1 MTNQQFSL
9 AENFWNEASFE
20 GKEFTK
26 VDQNAIVS
34 NPGHHWPE
42 QTLIEWSIHVKE
54 EDFLPF
60 IEKFKLWKQECE
72 ELLLALNNQPS
83 LKLLSS
89 VESLIQQGLEEK
101 MIGDIHPQMVFLEQG
116 RQELNQIHQIQ
127 LIDLEQILQHLD
139 SLVQNKDWTQE
150 TLSEANEIMKAWEAK
165 TNYFHIQLKPYI
177 QRWKTLKAEF
187 NRLKTAYLDDK
198 SIEYMHNMDLK
209 MEICEEAE
217 AIKDS
222 KDWKKTSTEM
232 EKFLARWKEIGQTPS
247 HEKNEE
253 LWNRFRAA
261 RNEFFEN
268 RQAFFDVQKIEEEKN
283 LALKLALVEQ
293 AETLTGGPWKKNE
306 DNHQEILNN
315 WKKIGKVPYDQVE
328 ALWNRLQKARD
339 AFYEAK
345 RENARA
351 FRKTLDDNFE
361 IKSALTAQAESLQH
375 SEKWRE
381 VTAEMN
387 ELMDKWKATG
397 RISREH
403 GDELWDRFIKARRTF
418 FDRKDAHREEI
429 RKIQNEREEQRKE
442 FLEKDCEDL
451 ELHIQ
456 DEKDKLK
463 EFAESVARITGD
475 NPKDDELKAHLKQ
488 LIQKIENELPKKLKK
503 LEDMKSKLS

>member
-1 MTNQQFSL
+1 MTNHQFSL
-9 AENFWNEASFE
+9 AEKFWNEATFE

-26 VDQNAIVS
+26 VEQNAIVS

-42 QTLIEWSIHVKE
+42 QTLLEWSIHVKE

-60 IEKFKLWKQECE
+60 IEKFKHWKQECQ
-72 ELLLALNNQPS
+72 ELLTELNNQPS
-83 LKLLSS
+83 LKLLAR

-127 LIDLEQILQHLD
+127 LIDIEQIIQHLD
-139 SLVQNKDWTQE
+139 SINQNKDWTQE
-150 TLSEANEIMKAWEAK
+150 TLNEANEIMKAWDAK
-165 TNYFHIQLKPYI
+165 TDYFHVQLKPYI
-177 QRWKTLKAEF
+177 EKWKSLKTEF
-187 NRLKTAYLDDK
+187 NRLKTAYLDK
-198 SIEYMHNMDLK
+198 RSIEYMHNMDLK

-222 KDWKKTSTEM
+222 EDWKKTSAEM
-232 EKFLARWKEIGQTPS
+232 EKLLDRWKEVGPAPS
-247 HEKNEE
+247 HDKNEE
-253 LWNRFRAA
+253 LWERFRAA
-261 RNEFFEN
+261 RNDFFER
-268 RQAFFDVQKIEEEKN
+268 RQVYFDAQKIEEEKN

-293 AETLTGGPWKKNE
+293 AETLTAGPWKKNE
-306 DNHQEILNN
+306 EKHKQILEE
-315 WKKIGKVPYDQVE
+315 WKKIGKVPYE
-328 ALWNRLQKARD
+328 HIETLWNRLQKARD
-339 AFYEAK
+339 IFYEAK
-345 RENARA
+345 RENAKA
-351 FRKTLDDNFE
+351 YKKTLEQNYE
-361 IKSALTAQAESLQH
+361 VKSALADQAESLQY
-375 SEKWRE
+375 SDKWRE

-429 RKIQNEREEQRKE
+429 RKIQNEREKQRKA
-442 FLEKDCEDL
+442 FFEKDCQEL

-456 DEKDKLK
+456 DEKEKLK
-463 EFAESVARITGD
+463 EFAESIDRITGD
-475 NPKDDELKAHLKQ
+475 NPKDEELKTHLKQ
-488 LIQKIENELPKKLKK
+488 LIEKIENDLPKKLKK